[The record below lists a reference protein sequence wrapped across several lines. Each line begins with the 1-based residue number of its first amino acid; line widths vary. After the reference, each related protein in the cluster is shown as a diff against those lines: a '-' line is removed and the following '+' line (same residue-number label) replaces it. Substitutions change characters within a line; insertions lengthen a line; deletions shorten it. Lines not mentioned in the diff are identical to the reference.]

1 MKISKGIIFAAL
13 TALMFAFSAVSCGK
27 EVPTTQQDPE
37 GFTVAGGTIESTEPV
52 TTEAEPET
60 TTEAT
65 TEAEEG
71 GKLKR
76 VSYEDATE
84 LHPALAAEIE
94 SAIEKSKEPVSR
106 LTKADL
112 DLKEPEDKSL
122 YSGEAKNTLQIMEVL
137 RLQIIFSSF

>member
-1 MKISKGIIFAAL
+1 MNCAPFGALAASSSVHRNGRIQ
-13 TALMFAFSAVSCGK
+13 ACGH
-27 EVPTTQQDPE
+27 EN
-37 GFTVAGGTIESTEPV
+37 AH
-52 TTEAEPET
+52 
-60 TTEAT
+60 
-65 TEAEEG
+65 
-71 GKLKR
+71 
-76 VSYEDATE
+76 E

-137 RLQIIFSSF
+137 RLLTDEKHSLTKAELAEQLHTYRAGKYLLDTPIIPDNTMTTVT